1 MNVDW
6 EIFNSRFYQDHVSI
20 NPPPKSERNNMIFLS
35 LEFLVTISS
44 NFETSSTLTWDFNV
58 FLPFSNAKL
67 QLDQWN
73 PVQLLSLAN
82 DEISQLSTNQD
93 QPPFLNPLPIYL
105 ELHSWLECQQQICL
119 CCRCV
124 SNRDLDHPQFLLS
137 RYRLAQNF
145 LCTFSLFIFDPNAHL
160 QHTCELNIKGQVWVN
175 SPKSF
180 SKRSSIE
187 FHTIIWFV
195 YLNWHQIIASWWQ
208 QQINCSRN
216 LDLNF
221 LHNEL

>member
-1 MNVDW
+1 M
-6 EIFNSRFYQDHVSI
+6 
-20 NPPPKSERNNMIFLS
+20 FL
-35 LEFLVTISS
+35 F
-44 NFETSSTLTWDFNV
+44 
-58 FLPFSNAKL
+58 PFQMTKL
-67 QLDQWN
+67 QLDKWN

-82 DEISQLSTNQD
+82 EISQLSTNQD
-93 QPPFLNPLPIYL
+93 QPPILNTLPIYL
-105 ELHSWLECQQQICL
+105 DLHPWLECQQQIRL

-124 SNRDLDHPQFLLS
+124 SNIF
-137 RYRLAQNF
+137 
-145 LCTFSLFIFDPNAHL
+145 FIFDPNAHL
-160 QHTCELNIKGQVWVN
+160 QHLCELNIKGQVWVN
-175 SPKSF
+175 SPKSL